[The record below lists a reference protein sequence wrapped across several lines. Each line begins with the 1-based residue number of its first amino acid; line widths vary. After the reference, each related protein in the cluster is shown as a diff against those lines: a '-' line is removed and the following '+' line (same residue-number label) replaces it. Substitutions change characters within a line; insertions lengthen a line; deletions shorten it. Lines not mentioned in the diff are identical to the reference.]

1 MGLNVRLE
9 LPFSMAL
16 SSAANRRGRSGIPC
30 TGKPA
35 DFPEHLMAETI
46 PKEGI
51 SARLAEIRGQL
62 KLLSDYL

>member
-1 MGLNVRLE
+1 
-9 LPFSMAL
+9 MAL
-16 SSAANRRGRSGIPC
+16 LHGNRSGRSGIPC

-35 DFPEHLMAETI
+35 DFSEHLMAET

>member
-1 MGLNVRLE
+1 VPNTLISV
-9 LPFSMAL
+9 
-16 SSAANRRGRSGIPC
+16 
-30 TGKPA
+30 
-35 DFPEHLMAETI
+35 AETL

>member
-1 MGLNVRLE
+1 
-9 LPFSMAL
+9 
-16 SSAANRRGRSGIPC
+16 
-30 TGKPA
+30 
-35 DFPEHLMAETI
+35 MAETA

>member
-1 MGLNVRLE
+1 MG
-9 LPFSMAL
+9 MADTL
-16 SSAANRRGRSGIPC
+16 
-30 TGKPA
+30 
-35 DFPEHLMAETI
+35 

>member
-1 MGLNVRLE
+1 MTPGPTLYVETRTL
-9 LPFSMAL
+9 LC
-16 SSAANRRGRSGIPC
+16 RR
-30 TGKPA
+30 
-35 DFPEHLMAETI
+35 MAETL

>member
-1 MGLNVRLE
+1 M
-9 LPFSMAL
+9 
-16 SSAANRRGRSGIPC
+16 
-30 TGKPA
+30 
-35 DFPEHLMAETI
+35 HMAETL

>member
-1 MGLNVRLE
+1 
-9 LPFSMAL
+9 LPLTFGA
-16 SSAANRRGRSGIPC
+16 
-30 TGKPA
+30 
-35 DFPEHLMAETI
+35 MAETL

>member
-1 MGLNVRLE
+1 VSGNCGF
-9 LPFSMAL
+9 PQAT
-16 SSAANRRGRSGIPC
+16 ANTYSVV
-30 TGKPA
+30 
-35 DFPEHLMAETI
+35 MAETL